1 MSAVDSVKARIEQR
15 PKQAVIISAV
25 VGLVVGAVIGL
36 GIGYKVE
43 HDRVS
48 KKASTPATKT
58 TTPKTPK
65 TTKSGTKTGIVTR
78 GEGKVTATASGSIT
92 LQTVKGVTEHLT
104 VSGDTTFDRA
114 TAGAR
119 SDVTAGRN
127 VFVKAPGAEVLV
139 LRSGAKQGRAV
150 TSISPTALVVVAG
163 KGLPAGT
170 IKLSSTTLFDKVSP
184 ATAADVKVGDRIIA
198 LGSGTAAA
206 FKVDSVIILPA
217 TSKFAS

>member
-25 VGLVVGAVIGL
+25 VGLVVGAVLGL
-36 GIGYKVE
+36 GIGYKIE

-48 KKASTPATKT
+48 KNKTSTPATKT
-58 TTPKTPK
+58 TTPK

-104 VSGDTTFDRA
+104 VSSTTTFDRA

-119 SDVTAGRN
+119 SDVTAGRK

-206 FKVDSVIILPA
+206 FKVDSVIILPT

>member
-1 MSAVDSVKARIEQR
+1 
-15 PKQAVIISAV
+15 
-25 VGLVVGAVIGL
+25 
-36 GIGYKVE
+36 
-43 HDRVS
+43 
-48 KKASTPATKT
+48 
-58 TTPKTPK
+58 
-65 TTKSGTKTGIVTR
+65 
-78 GEGKVTATASGSIT
+78 
-92 LQTVKGVTEHLT
+92 VKGVTEHLT
-104 VSGDTTFDRA
+104 VSGNTTFDRA

-198 LGSGTAAA
+198 LGSGTPAA